1 MGSLDGFFDGSND
14 GNIEC
19 FLLLGSLVYT
29 DAKFLGS
36 DEGTKLGFTGGK
48 VSGTILRKVDIITL
62 GIDIGTELG
71 F

>member
-1 MGSLDGFFDGSND
+1 M
-14 GNIEC
+14 
-19 FLLLGSLVYT
+19 LLGSLVYT